1 MAWWTD
7 GRAMVRRTCNKVIWR
22 SGRMMVG
29 NGEKTIFVNPVCKSR
44 LCKIWVSLIVMV
56 ISSIYHPSQPLP
68 SPPPPPHYH
77 HHHPYHNHHH
87 HHHHNR
93 QRYHIII
100 IILFYLF
107 HHHTYGNN
115 RNNNET
121 VISRKD
127 KDFTRRSDNFLHCP
141 GI

>member
-29 NGEKTIFVNPVCKSR
+29 NGEKTIFVNPVCKSGR
-44 LCKIWVSLIVMV
+44 CKFWVSLIVMV

-68 SPPPPPHYH
+68 SPSPPHYH
-77 HHHPYHNHHH
+77 HHHHYHNHH